1 MDRARVENEGEEQAG
16 PRPRGGLPFPDRDAA
31 EVLFLVAEAT
41 DVPPA
46 LLLADTRGRAEVANA
61 RHLAM
66 YLMHVGLSRPMDA
79 VGRIFGRHVTTVSHA
94 CRVIEDARDDPAFET
109 MVAEIEAML
118 AKPTGG
124 VTQRA
129 AA

>member
-1 MDRARVENEGEEQAG
+1 MDRTRGSEAEEQGG
-16 PRPRGGLPFPDRDAA
+16 PRPRAGLPLPDPDAA

-41 DVPPA
+41 EVPPA
-46 LLLADTRGRAEVANA
+46 LLLADTRCRAEVANA

-66 YLMHVGLSRPMDA
+66 YIMHVGLSRPMDA
-79 VGRIFGRHVTTVSHA
+79 VGKIFGRHVTTVSHA
-94 CRVIEDARDDPAFET
+94 CRLIEDARDDPTFEA

-118 AKPTGG
+118 VKPARGETH
-124 VTQRA
+124 RA